1 LTAIVRTRTHTAP
14 PLARAGLVLPGLGHL
29 LVGEPIPG
37 IGLLLMLML
46 LFKAATSG
54 FPRMGTLL
62 FDPQSGSLQ
71 PHSVVA
77 LISWFVLAV
86 GLWWV
91 ALRRAYPRVL
101 SDEEYNSNRQIF
113 LRTFSRHRT
122 GMMGLFGASLLVA
135 ATLLTPLIAPFD
147 PLKTYVGT
155 ELTAPSW
162 GYPMG
167 TDNVGRDVFSRLL
180 FGGRISMSIGFVSV
194 FIAATLGTTLGATAA
209 FLGGLVD
216 RTIMFVTDALIS
228 LPRLVLLITIV
239 GLFRVKG
246 PWAIYLMVVVLG
258 FTAWMSI
265 ARIVRSEVL
274 SLKQRD
280 FVQSA
285 RALGYSSPR
294 ILFVHLIPNAMAPV
308 IVYCSLAIG
317 GTMLAEAA
325 LSFLGLGVPP
335 PIPTWGVMVNDG
347 RETLRSAPWT
357 SLFPGMAITMAV
369 LSFNL
374 LGDGLRDA
382 LDPKLRG

>member
-1 LTAIVRTRTHTAP
+1 
-14 PLARAGLVLPGLGHL
+14 
-29 LVGEPIPG
+29 
-37 IGLLLMLML
+37 
-46 LFKAATSG
+46 
-54 FPRMGTLL
+54 
-62 FDPQSGSLQ
+62 
-71 PHSVVA
+71 
-77 LISWFVLAV
+77 
-86 GLWWV
+86 
-91 ALRRAYPRVL
+91 
-101 SDEEYNSNRQIF
+101 
-113 LRTFSRHRT
+113 
-122 GMMGLFGASLLVA
+122 
-135 ATLLTPLIAPFD
+135 
-147 PLKTYVGT
+147 
-155 ELTAPSW
+155 
-162 GYPMG
+162 
-167 TDNVGRDVFSRLL
+167 
-180 FGGRISMSIGFVSV
+180 MSIGFVSV

-216 RTIMFVTDALIS
+216 RAIMFVTDALIS
-228 LPRLVLLITIV
+228 LPRLVLLITVV

-258 FTAWMSI
+258 FTAWMAI

-285 RALGYSSPR
+285 RALGYSSSR

-317 GTMLAEAA
+317 GTMLAEAS

-357 SLFPGMAITMAV
+357 SLFPGLAITMAV